1 MTYIALL
8 AALALV
14 GIDQLTKWLAV
25 TMLKPVGSV
34 NLISIGG
41 KEWLNLTYVENTGAA
56 FSILEGKQ
64 IFLIIITS
72 VVIVGMIFML
82 LTKRVK
88 SKPVIWSI
96 ALIIAGGIGNL
107 IDRIFNGF
115 VVDFVDVR
123 IIRFAVFNFADICA
137 VVGAALLILFIVIDE
152 IKAAASR
159 KKADKT
165 EENQTES
172 TDEQV

>member
-25 TMLKPVGSV
+25 SMLKPVGSV

-64 IFLIIITS
+64 IFLIVITS
-72 VVIVGMIFML
+72 VVIVAMIVML

-88 SKPVIWSI
+88 SKPVMWSI

-107 IDRIFNGF
+107 IDRIFNGY

-123 IIRFAVFNFADICA
+123 IIKFAVFNFADICA
-137 VVGAALLILFIVIDE
+137 VVGAILLILFIIIDE
-152 IKAAASR
+152 VKSASA
-159 KKADKT
+159 KKKIGG
-165 EENQTES
+165 EESDAEKNN
-172 TDEQV
+172 EQV

>member
-1 MTYIALL
+1 MAYIALL

-14 GIDQLTKWLAV
+14 GIDQLTKWIAV
-25 TMLKPVGSV
+25 TLLQPQGSV

-72 VVIVGMIFML
+72 VVILAMIVVL
-82 LTKRVK
+82 LTKRIK
-88 SKPVIWSI
+88 STPIIWSV

-107 IDRIFNGF
+107 IDRIFNGY
-115 VVDFVDVR
+115 VVDFVDFR

-137 VVGAALLILFIVIDE
+137 VVGAIALVVFIAYGE
-152 IKAAASR
+152 IKDAIN
-159 KKADKT
+159 KKKNKEVT
-165 EENQTES
+165 ENK
-172 TDEQV
+172 DEV

>member
-25 TMLKPVGSV
+25 TILKPAGSV

-64 IFLIIITS
+64 IFLIIITT

-107 IDRIFNGF
+107 IDRIFNGY

-152 IKAAASR
+152 IKAAASK
-159 KKADKT
+159 KKAGKT
-165 EENQTES
+165 EEAQTES

>member
-8 AALALV
+8 KALALV

-25 TMLKPVGSV
+25 SMLKPVGSV
-34 NLISIGG
+34 NLISIDG
-41 KEWLNLTYVENTGAA
+41 KEWLNLTYVENTGAS
-56 FSILEGKQ
+56 FSILEGKRV
-64 IFLIIITS
+64 FLIIITS
-72 VVIVGMIFML
+72 VVIVGMLFML
-82 LTKRVK
+82 LTKRIK
-88 SKPVIWSI
+88 SKPVIWAF

-107 IDRIFNGF
+107 IDRIFNGY

-137 VVGAALLILFIVIDE
+137 VVGAALLILFIIIDE
-152 IKAAASR
+152 IRTAASK

-165 EENQTES
+165 DEPRTES
-172 TDEQV
+172 ADEQD